1 MAQYIPLNDPK
12 RAEKLDALLNA
23 VRADSARIDGEV
35 AAIIARIRNEGD
47 SALLALTK
55 KLDGFAAPNMHALK
69 IPTHQLAE
77 AYQGIDKNLKSAL
90 NLAADRITAYH
101 QRQRP
106 TSEEWHDEAG
116 VRLGFRH
123 TPIDAAGLYV
133 PGGRAAY
140 PSSVLMNALPAKIA
154 GVKRLVLTTPTP
166 KGAANPL
173 VLAAA
178 HLAGVSEIWTIGGA
192 QAIAALAY
200 GTESIQAVDKITGPG
215 NAWVATAKRQVFGQ
229 VGIDAIAG
237 PSEVLILADKQ
248 NNADWIAMDLMAQA
262 EHDENAQSILITD
275 DENFAE
281 AVMQAVDTIL
291 TDLPRKHI
299 AAASWRDFGGVIIV
313 KDWTEAAELVN
324 RRAPEH
330 LQIAAENAE
339 QISQQIRH
347 AGAIFIGAYTPE
359 AIGDYLGGPNH
370 VLPTAGTARFS
381 SGLGVADFIKR
392 TSLLACDADSIRPLA
407 QAAIS
412 LAEAE
417 GLDAHAQSIA
427 KRLTGG
433 IKRRPKQ

>member
-1 MAQYIPLNDPK
+1 MAQYIPLNDAK

-23 VRADSARIDGEV
+23 VRADSARIDDEV

-47 SALLALTK
+47 SALLELTRE
-55 KLDGFAAPNMHALK
+55 LDGFDALNMEALK
-69 IPTHQLAE
+69 IPAKNLAK
-77 AYQGIDKNLKSAL
+77 AYQGIDKNLKTAL

-101 QRQRP
+101 THQIP
-106 TSEEWHDEAG
+106 TSETWHDDNG

-237 PSEVLILADKQ
+237 PSEVMILADKQ

-262 EHDENAQSILITD
+262 EHDENAQSILITND
-275 DENFAE
+275 AKFAE
-281 AVMQAVDTIL
+281 AVMQEVAHIL
-291 TDLPRKHI
+291 KNLPRKTI
-299 AAASWRDFGGVIIV
+299 AADSWRDFGGVIIV
-313 KDWTEAAELVN
+313 KDWAEAAALVN

-330 LQIAAENAE
+330 LQIAAANADKL
-339 QISQQIRH
+339 SQQIRH

-392 TSLLACDADSIRPLA
+392 TSLLECTADSLRPLA
-407 QAAIS
+407 QAAIN

-433 IKRRPKQ
+433 ITKRLKQ

>member
-12 RAEKLDALLNA
+12 RVEKLDALLNA
-23 VRADSARIDGEV
+23 VRADSARIDDEV

-47 SALLALTK
+47 SALLKLTRE
-55 KLDGFAAPNMHALK
+55 LDGFDAPNMHALK

-77 AYQGIDKNLKSAL
+77 AYQGIDKNLKTAL

-106 TSEEWHDEAG
+106 TSETWHDDNG

-200 GTESIQAVDKITGPG
+200 GTESIQAVDKITGP
-215 NAWVATAKRQVFGQ
+215 
-229 VGIDAIAG
+229 
-237 PSEVLILADKQ
+237 
-248 NNADWIAMDLMAQA
+248 AM
-262 EHDENAQSILITD
+262 H
-275 DENFAE
+275 
-281 AVMQAVDTIL
+281 
-291 TDLPRKHI
+291 
-299 AAASWRDFGGVIIV
+299 G
-313 KDWTEAAELVN
+313 
-324 RRAPEH
+324 
-330 LQIAAENAE
+330 
-339 QISQQIRH
+339 
-347 AGAIFIGAYTPE
+347 
-359 AIGDYLGGPNH
+359 
-370 VLPTAGTARFS
+370 
-381 SGLGVADFIKR
+381 
-392 TSLLACDADSIRPLA
+392 
-407 QAAIS
+407 
-412 LAEAE
+412 
-417 GLDAHAQSIA
+417 
-427 KRLTGG
+427 
-433 IKRRPKQ
+433 

>member
-12 RAEKLDALLNA
+12 RTAKIENLLNA
-23 VRADSARIDGEV
+23 AREDSARIDGEV
-35 AAIIARIRNEGD
+35 ASIIARVRKEGD
-47 SALLALTK
+47 RTLLALTK
-55 KLDGFAAPNMHALK
+55 KLDGFDAPNIEALK
-69 IPTHQLAE
+69 IPTNQLAE
-77 AYQGIDKNLKSAL
+77 AYHGINKNLKTAL

-101 QRQRP
+101 TRQLP
-106 TSEEWHDEAG
+106 TSEEWHDESG
-116 VRLGFRH
+116 VRLGMRH
-123 TPIDAAGLYV
+123 TPIDAVGLYV

-154 GVKRLVLTTPTP
+154 GVERLVLTTPTP
-166 KGAANPL
+166 KGEANPL

-178 HLAGVSEIWTIGGA
+178 HLAGVSEIWAIGGA

-237 PSEVLILADKQ
+237 PSEVMILADNQ
-248 NNADWIAMDLMAQA
+248 SNPDWIAMDLMAQA
-262 EHDENAQSILITD
+262 EHDTCAQSILITD
-275 DENFAE
+275 NEKFAK

-299 AAASWRDFGGVIIV
+299 AAAAWRDFGGVIIV
-313 KDWTEAAELVN
+313 KDWAEAASLAN
-324 RRAPEH
+324 QRAPEH
-330 LQIAAENAE
+330 LQIATENAE
-339 QISQQIRH
+339 TLSQQIRH

-359 AIGDYLGGPNH
+359 AIGDYVGGPNH

-381 SGLGVADFIKR
+381 SGLGVADFMKR
-392 TSLLACDADSIRPLA
+392 TSLLACDADNLSPLA
-407 QAAIS
+407 PAAMR

-417 GLDAHAQSIA
+417 GLDAHVQSIA
-427 KRLTGG
+427 QR
-433 IKRRPKQ
+433 INR

>member
-1 MAQYIPLNDPK
+1 
-12 RAEKLDALLNA
+12 
-23 VRADSARIDGEV
+23 
-35 AAIIARIRNEGD
+35 
-47 SALLALTK
+47 
-55 KLDGFAAPNMHALK
+55 
-69 IPTHQLAE
+69 
-77 AYQGIDKNLKSAL
+77 
-90 NLAADRITAYH
+90 
-101 QRQRP
+101 
-106 TSEEWHDEAG
+106 
-116 VRLGFRH
+116 
-123 TPIDAAGLYV
+123 
-133 PGGRAAY
+133 
-140 PSSVLMNALPAKIA
+140 MNALPAKIA

-237 PSEVLILADKQ
+237 PSEVIILADKQ
-248 NNADWIAMDLMAQA
+248 NNPDWIAMDLMAQA
-262 EHDENAQSILITD
+262 EHDENAQSILITND
-275 DENFAE
+275 QKFGE
-281 AVMQAVDTIL
+281 AVMQAVENIL
-291 TDLPRKHI
+291 KNLPRKHI
-299 AAASWRDFGGVIIV
+299 AAASWRAFGGVIIV

-381 SGLGVADFIKR
+381 SGLGVADFMKR
-392 TSLLACDADSIRPLA
+392 TSLWRAMPTASAP
-407 QAAIS
+407 S
-412 LAEAE
+412 
-417 GLDAHAQSIA
+417 
-427 KRLTGG
+427 
-433 IKRRPKQ
+433 PKPPYT

>member
-1 MAQYIPLNDPK
+1 MAQYIPLNDAK
-12 RAEKLDALLNA
+12 RAAKIDALLNA
-23 VRADSARIDGEV
+23 ARADSTRIDGEV
-35 AAIIARIRNEGD
+35 AAIITRVRQEGD
-47 SALLALTK
+47 SALLELTRA
-55 KLDGFAAPNMHALK
+55 LDGFDAPNMQALN
-69 IPTHQLAE
+69 IPAKHLAE
-77 AYQGIDKNLKSAL
+77 AYNVLDKDLKTAL
-90 NLAADRITAYH
+90 NLAASRITAYH
-101 QRQRP
+101 TRQRP
-106 TSEEWHDEAG
+106 ISEQWHDEAG
-116 VRLGFRH
+116 VRLGMRH

-178 HLAGVSEIWTIGGA
+178 HLAGISEIWTIGGA

-237 PSEVLILADKQ
+237 PSEVLILADGQ
-248 NNADWIAMDLMAQA
+248 NNPDWIAMDLMAQA

-275 DENFAE
+275 DAKFAK
-281 AVMQAVDTIL
+281 AVMQAVDRIL
-291 TDLPRKHI
+291 KDLPRQNI
-299 AAASWRDFGGVIIV
+299 AADSWRDFGGVIIV
-313 KDWTEAAELVN
+313 KDWAEAITLAN

-330 LQIAAENAE
+330 LQIAAENADTL
-339 QISQQIRH
+339 SQQIRH

-381 SGLGVADFIKR
+381 SGLGVIDFMKR
-392 TSLLACDADSIRPLA
+392 TSLLSCDADSLRPLA

-417 GLDAHAQSIA
+417 GLDAHAQSIT
-427 KRLTGG
+427 KRLNP
-433 IKRRPKQ
+433 RPK